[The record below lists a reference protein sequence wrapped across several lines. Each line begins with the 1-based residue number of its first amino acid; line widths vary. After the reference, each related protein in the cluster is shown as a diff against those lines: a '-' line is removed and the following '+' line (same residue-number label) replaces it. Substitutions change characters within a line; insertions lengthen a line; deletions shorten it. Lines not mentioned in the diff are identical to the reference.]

1 MLHLPYFTPELPYYY
16 LHSSEIVDILKL
28 KNFFQVLPV
37 SLTKTLA
44 IIVDVFANEL
54 NLESKIES
62 SLVLQNLNL
71 FAE

>member
-28 KNFFQVLPV
+28 KIFFQVLLV

-54 NLESKIES
+54 NIESKIES
-62 SLVLQNLNL
+62 
-71 FAE
+71 F

>member
-44 IIVDVFANEL
+44 IIVDFFANEL